1 MYTGDTIAAIATA
14 LSPAGINIIRISG
27 ENAFSVTASLFRSA
41 RGKEFS
47 SIPSGTVSYGFIEFE
62 GEVLDEVLVLKMAAP
77 HTYTCED
84 VTEIHTHGG
93 VLVTKR
99 VLEAILASGA
109 RLAESGE
116 FTKRAFLNGRIDLSQ
131 AEAVMDVIGSGS
143 DLARRNSMKQLR
155 GSLRDE
161 INRIRES
168 IILETAH
175 IEAALDD
182 PEHISLD
189 GFIETLLPKVESL
202 LKELKDLLASFDT
215 GKIIKDGLNV
225 VIAGRPNAGKS
236 SLLNALLKEERAIV
250 TEIAGTT
257 RDTISESLDIGGL
270 VLNLTDTAGI
280 RKSGDLVESIG
291 IDRALKAAAEA
302 QLILYLIDSP
312 VGITDE
318 DKDNLKSFA
327 EKKVI
332 LIYNKDDLINDSN
345 MSLQIEA
352 HAGVIYEGNGNPS
365 VDAASKTVDRA
376 SLTVGSENSSVETG
390 EGLPF
395 SVDGCVRIS
404 ALTGEGVEEL
414 KDLIKNMFLSCTVTA
429 GQDLILTNVRHAE
442 HIRDAV
448 ASLELVK
455 SGIENGVDED
465 LLSIDLMDAYKS
477 LGMVTGEEYR
487 DDLAD
492 KIFSTFCMG
501 K

>member
-1 MYTGDTIAAIATA
+1 MYTGDTIAAVATA

-27 ENAFSVTASLFRSA
+27 ENAFSVTATLFRSA
-41 RGKEFS
+41 TGKAFS
-47 SIPSGTVSYGFIEFE
+47 AIPSGTVSYGFIEYQ
-62 GEVLDEVLVLKMAAP
+62 GEVLDEVMMLKMAAP
-77 HTYTCED
+77 RTYTRED

-93 VLVTKR
+93 ILVTKR
-99 VLEAILASGA
+99 VLEAVYACGA
-109 RLAESGE
+109 RPAESGE

-131 AEAVMDVIGSGS
+131 AEAVMDIIGSGS

-155 GSLRDE
+155 GDLRAIIE
-161 INRIRES
+161 SVREK
-168 IILETAH
+168 IIFETAH

-189 GFIETLLPKVESL
+189 GFIDHLLPVVNDI
-202 LKELKDLLASFDT
+202 LKELKKLLSSFDT

-250 TEIAGTT
+250 TSVAGTT

-280 RKSGDLVESIG
+280 RQSGDIVESIG

-302 QLILYLIDSP
+302 QLILYIIDSP
-312 VGITDE
+312 LGITSE
-318 DKDNLKSFA
+318 DRENLNNFWD
-327 EKKVI
+327 KKVI
-332 LIYNKDDLINDSN
+332 LIYNKDDLLDKKD
-345 MSLQIEA
+345 LDD
-352 HAGVIYEGNGNPS
+352 NPIPNIQK
-365 VDAASKTVDRA
+365 A
-376 SLTVGSENSSVETG
+376 
-390 EGLPF
+390 
-395 SVDGCVRIS
+395 VRIS
-404 ALTGEGVEEL
+404 ALTGEGIEEL
-414 KDLIKNMFLSCTVTA
+414 KNNIKELFLSGNLEA
-429 GQDLILTNVRHAE
+429 GHDIILTNVRHAE

-448 ASLELVK
+448 KSLELVL
-455 SGIENGVDED
+455 SGIETGVDED

-477 LGMVTGEEYR
+477 LGCVTGEEYR

-492 KIFSTFCMG
+492 KIFSSFCMG

>member
-41 RGKEFS
+41 RGKEFFA
-47 SIPSGTVSYGFIEFE
+47 IPSGTVSYGFIEFE

-189 GFIETLLPKVESL
+189 GFTETLLPKTEGL
-202 LKELKDLLASFDT
+202 LKELKRLLASFDT

-352 HAGVIYEGNGNPS
+352 QTGDIYEGNGNPS

-404 ALTGEGVEEL
+404 ALTGEGVEDL
-414 KDLIKNMFLSCTVTA
+414 KDMIKDMFLSGSLTA
-429 GQDLILTNVRHAE
+429 GHDMILTNVRHAE

-455 SGIENGVDED
+455 SGIENRVDED

>member
-27 ENAFSVTASLFRSA
+27 ENAFAVTASVFRSA

-47 SIPSGTVSYGFIEFE
+47 TIPSGTVTYGFIEYD
-62 GEVLDEVLVLKMAAP
+62 GEVIDEVMMIKMAAP
-77 HTYTCED
+77 HTYTRED

-93 VLVTKR
+93 ILVTKR
-99 VLEAILASGA
+99 VLEAVLSCGA

-143 DLARRNSMKQLR
+143 DVARRNSMKQLR
-155 GSLRDE
+155 GDLRAIIE
-161 INRIRES
+161 RIRES

-189 GFIETLLPKVESL
+189 GFMEELSPKVSAL
-202 LKELKDLLASFDT
+202 LKDLNDLLISFDT

-250 TEIAGTT
+250 TSVAGTT

-280 RKSGDLVESIG
+280 RQSGDLVESIG
-291 IDRALKAAAEA
+291 IDRALKAASEA
-302 QLILYLIDSP
+302 QLILYIIDGP
-312 VGITDE
+312 LGMTDE
-318 DKDNLKSFA
+318 DFENLKNFPD
-327 EKKVI
+327 KKVV
-332 LIYNKDDLINDSN
+332 LIFNKDDLVAGNDAN
-345 MSLQIEA
+345 CGIDKTCD
-352 HAGVIYEGNGNPS
+352 S
-365 VDAASKTVDRA
+365 V
-376 SLTVGSENSSVETG
+376 N
-390 EGLPF
+390 GLPF
-395 SVDGCVRIS
+395 VRIS
-404 ALTGEGVEEL
+404 ALNGEGIEEL
-414 KDLIKNMFLSCTVTA
+414 KDLIKSMFLSGNLTA
-429 GQDLILTNVRHAE
+429 GHDMIITNVRHAG

-448 ASLELVK
+448 NSLQLVLTE
-455 SGIENGVDED
+455 IENCVDED

>member
-14 LSPAGINIIRISG
+14 LSPAGINVIRISG

-41 RGKEFS
+41 RGKDFS
-47 SIPSGTVSYGFIEFE
+47 KIRSGSVSYGFIEFE
-62 GEVLDEVLVLKMAAP
+62 GEVLDEVLMLKMAAP

-93 VLVTKR
+93 ILVTKR
-99 VLEAILASGA
+99 VLEAILSSGA

-155 GSLRDE
+155 GDLRE
-161 INRIRES
+161 MIGRIRES

-189 GFIETLLPKVESL
+189 GFTETLLPKVNGL
-202 LKELKDLLASFDT
+202 LEELKSLLASFDT

-250 TEIAGTT
+250 TSVAGTT

-280 RKSGDLVESIG
+280 RQSGDLVESIG

-312 VGITDE
+312 LGVTDE
-318 DKDNLKSFA
+318 DKENLKSFSD
-327 EKKVI
+327 KKVI
-332 LIYNKDDLINDSN
+332 LIYNKDDLVKCTGDAP
-345 MSLQIEA
+345 LGIE
-352 HAGVIYEGNGNPS
+352 HS
-365 VDAASKTVDRA
+365 
-376 SLTVGSENSSVETG
+376 
-390 EGLPF
+390 
-395 SVDGCVRIS
+395 VRIS
-404 ALTGEGVEEL
+404 ALTGDGIEEL
-414 KDLIKNMFLSCTVTA
+414 KDLIKSMFLAGTLTA
-429 GQDLILTNVRHAE
+429 GHDMILTNVRHAG
-442 HIRDAV
+442 HIREAV
-448 ASLELVK
+448 DSLTLVK
-455 SGIENGVDED
+455 SGIESGVDED
-465 LLSIDLMDAYKS
+465 LLSIDLMDAYKA

>member
-27 ENAFSVTASLFRSA
+27 ENAFAVTASVFRSA

-47 SIPSGTVSYGFIEFE
+47 TIPSGTVTYGFIEYD
-62 GEVLDEVLVLKMAAP
+62 GEVIDEVMMLKMAAP
-77 HTYTCED
+77 HTYTRED
-84 VTEIHTHGG
+84 VTEIQTHGG
-93 VLVTKR
+93 ILVTKR
-99 VLEAILASGA
+99 VLEAVLSCGA

-155 GSLRDE
+155 GDLRAIIE
-161 INRIRES
+161 RIRES

-189 GFIETLLPKVESL
+189 GFMEELSPKVSAL
-202 LKELKDLLASFDT
+202 LKELNDLLVSFDT

-250 TEIAGTT
+250 TSVAGTT

-280 RKSGDLVESIG
+280 RQSGDLVESIG
-291 IDRALKAAAEA
+291 IDRALKAASEA
-302 QLILYLIDSP
+302 QLILYIIDGP
-312 VGITDE
+312 LGMTDE
-318 DKDNLKSFA
+318 DFENLKNFPD
-327 EKKVI
+327 KKVV
-332 LIYNKDDLINDSN
+332 LIFNKDDLVAGNDAKGG
-345 MSLQIEA
+345 IDKTCE
-352 HAGVIYEGNGNPS
+352 S
-365 VDAASKTVDRA
+365 V
-376 SLTVGSENSSVETG
+376 N
-390 EGLPF
+390 GLPF
-395 SVDGCVRIS
+395 VRIS
-404 ALTGEGVEEL
+404 ALNGEGIEEL
-414 KDLIKNMFLSCTVTA
+414 KDLIKSMFLSGNLTA
-429 GQDLILTNVRHAE
+429 GHDMIITNVRHAG

-448 ASLELVK
+448 NSLQLVLT
-455 SGIENGVDED
+455 GIENCVDED

>member
-27 ENAFSVTASLFRSA
+27 EHAFQVTSSIFRSA
-41 RGKEFS
+41 RGKDFDK
-47 SIPSGTVSYGFIEFE
+47 IPSGTVNYGFIEYQ
-62 GEVLDEVLVLKMAAP
+62 GEVIDEVMMLKMAAP
-77 HTYTCED
+77 HTYTRED

-93 VLVTKR
+93 ILVTKK
-99 VLEAILASGA
+99 VLEAVLSSGA

-131 AEAVMDVIGSGS
+131 AEAVMDIIGSGS
-143 DLARRNSMKQLR
+143 DMARRNSMKQLR
-155 GSLRDE
+155 GDLRAIIE
-161 INRIRES
+161 RIRES

-189 GFIETLLPKVESL
+189 GFTESLLPKIDML
-202 LKELKDLLASFDT
+202 LTELQKLVDSFDT

-250 TEIAGTT
+250 TSVAGTT

-280 RKSGDLVESIG
+280 RESGDLVESIG
-291 IDRALKAAAEA
+291 IDRARKAAADA

-312 VGITDE
+312 LGITDE
-318 DKDNLKSFA
+318 DRENIKSFKD
-327 EKKVI
+327 KKII
-332 LIYNKDDLINDSN
+332 LIYNKDDL
-345 MSLQIEA
+345 
-352 HAGVIYEGNGNPS
+352 
-365 VDAASKTVDRA
+365 
-376 SLTVGSENSSVETG
+376 VGSKEDNP
-390 EGLPF
+390 LPGDVGGG
-395 SVDGCVRIS
+395 SEPVSLRIS
-404 ALTGEGVEEL
+404 ALTGDGVEAL
-414 KDLIKNMFLSCTVTA
+414 KSTIKNMFLSGALVA
-429 GQDLILTNVRHAE
+429 GHDMIITNVRHAG
-442 HIRDAV
+442 HIRDAIR
-448 ASLELVK
+448 SLQLVL

>member
-27 ENAFSVTASLFRSA
+27 ENAFAVTASVFRSA

-47 SIPSGTVSYGFIEFE
+47 TIPSGTVTYGFIEYD
-62 GEVLDEVLVLKMAAP
+62 GEVIDEVMMLKMAAP
-77 HTYTCED
+77 HTYTRED

-93 VLVTKR
+93 ILVTKR
-99 VLEAILASGA
+99 VLEAVLSCGA

-155 GSLRDE
+155 GDLRAIIE
-161 INRIRES
+161 RIRES

-189 GFIETLLPKVESL
+189 GFMEELSPKVSAL
-202 LKELKDLLASFDT
+202 LKELNDLLVSFDT

-250 TEIAGTT
+250 TSVAGTT

-280 RKSGDLVESIG
+280 RQSGDLVESIG
-291 IDRALKAAAEA
+291 IDRALKAASEA
-302 QLILYLIDSP
+302 QLILYIIDGP
-312 VGITDE
+312 LGMTDE
-318 DKDNLKSFA
+318 DFENLKNFPD
-327 EKKVI
+327 KKVV
-332 LIYNKDDLINDSN
+332 LIFNKDDLVAGNDAKGG
-345 MSLQIEA
+345 IDKTCE
-352 HAGVIYEGNGNPS
+352 S
-365 VDAASKTVDRA
+365 V
-376 SLTVGSENSSVETG
+376 N
-390 EGLPF
+390 GLPF
-395 SVDGCVRIS
+395 VRIS
-404 ALTGEGVEEL
+404 ALNGEGIEEL
-414 KDLIKNMFLSCTVTA
+414 KDLIKSMFLSGNLTA
-429 GQDLILTNVRHAE
+429 GHDMIITNVRHAG

-448 ASLELVK
+448 NSLQLVLT
-455 SGIENGVDED
+455 GIENCVDED

>member
-27 ENAFSVTASLFRSA
+27 EKAFSVTAGIFRSA
-41 RGKEFS
+41 KGKDFS
-47 SIPSGTVSYGFIEFE
+47 KIPSGTLSYGYIEYN
-62 GEVLDEVLVLKMAAP
+62 GEVIDEVIMLKMAAP
-77 HTYTCED
+77 QTYTRED

-93 VLVTKR
+93 ILVTKR
-99 VLEAILASGA
+99 VLEAVLSGGA

-131 AEAVMDVIGSGS
+131 AEAVMDIIGSGS

-155 GSLRDE
+155 GDLRAKIE
-161 INRIRES
+161 NIRER
-168 IILETAH
+168 IILETAY

-189 GFIETLLPKVESL
+189 GFTDSLFPKIGSI
-202 LKELKDLLASFDT
+202 LKELKELLASFDT
-215 GKIIKDGLNV
+215 GKIVKDGLNV

-250 TEIAGTT
+250 TDVAGTT

-280 RKSGDLVESIG
+280 RRSNDAVENIG

-302 QLILYLIDSP
+302 QLILYLIDGP
-312 VGITDE
+312 LGITDDDRE
-318 DKDNLKSFA
+318 NLEGFVD
-327 EKKVI
+327 KKVI
-332 LIYNKDDLINDSN
+332 LIINKDDLVSGGAPQIPGKNRTPIKPETDDLSDKNEND
-345 MSLQIEA
+345 MSVFRSESDK
-352 HAGVIYEGNGNPS
+352 EKS
-365 VDAASKTVDRA
+365 ASCVPLSCGAPT
-376 SLTVGSENSSVETG
+376 
-390 EGLPF
+390 
-395 SVDGCVRIS
+395 VRIS
-404 ALTGEGVEEL
+404 ALTGDGIEDL
-414 KDLIKNMFLSCTVTA
+414 KETIKDMFLSGNVA
-429 GQDLILTNVRHAE
+429 SGQDIMITNVRHAR
-442 HIRDAV
+442 HIGDAV
-448 ASLELVK
+448 DSLELVL
-455 SGIENGVDED
+455 SGIKDGVDED

>member
-41 RGKEFS
+41 KGKKFS
-47 SIPSGTVSYGFIEFE
+47 AIPSGTVSYGFIVFD
-62 GEVLDEVLVLKMAAP
+62 GEILDEVLMLKMAAP

-93 VLVTKR
+93 ILVTKR
-99 VLEAILASGA
+99 VLEAVLASGA

-131 AEAVMDVIGSGS
+131 AEAVMDVIASGS

-155 GSLRDE
+155 GSLRE
-161 INRIRES
+161 MIERIRES

-189 GFIETLLPKVESL
+189 GFIESLFPKVEGII
-202 LKELKDLLASFDT
+202 KELKDLLASFDT

-250 TEIAGTT
+250 TEVAGTT

-270 VLNLTDTAGI
+270 ILNLTDTAGI
-280 RKSGDLVESIG
+280 RQSGDLVESIG
-291 IDRALKAAAEA
+291 IDRALKAAADA
-302 QLILYLIDSP
+302 QLILYLIDTP
-312 VGITDE
+312 LGVTDE
-318 DKDNLKSFA
+318 DKENLKSFSN
-327 EKKVI
+327 KKVI
-332 LIYNKDDLINDSN
+332 LIYNKDDLVNNAISSSTNDPCHDASQASVGED
-345 MSLQIEA
+345 SL
-352 HAGVIYEGNGNPS
+352 S
-365 VDAASKTVDRA
+365 FDVDEKDKDQFFSKA
-376 SLTVGSENSSVETG
+376 C
-390 EGLPF
+390 
-395 SVDGCVRIS
+395 CVKIS
-404 ALTGEGVEEL
+404 ALTGDGIDKL
-414 KDLIKNMFLSCTVTA
+414 KELIKDMFLSGVLTA
-429 GQDLILTNVRHAE
+429 GQDMILTNVRHAE

-448 ASLELVK
+448 RSLELVK
-455 SGIENGVDED
+455 SGIESGVDED
-465 LLSIDLMDAYKS
+465 LLSIDLMDAYKA

-492 KIFSTFCMG
+492 KIFSAFCMG

>member
-27 ENAFSVTASLFRSA
+27 ENAFAVTSTLFRSA
-41 RGKEFS
+41 RGKDFS
-47 SIPSGTVSYGFIEFE
+47 KIPSGTVNYGFIEFE
-62 GEVLDEVLVLKMAAP
+62 GEILDEVMMLKMAAP
-77 HTYTCED
+77 HTYTRED

-93 VLVTKR
+93 ILVTKR
-99 VLEAILASGA
+99 VLEAVLASGA

-143 DLARRNSMKQLR
+143 ELARRNSMKQLR
-155 GSLRDE
+155 GDLRAVID
-161 INRIRES
+161 RIRES
-168 IILETAH
+168 IIFETAH

-182 PEHISLD
+182 PEHVSLE
-189 GFIETLLPKVESL
+189 GFLDDLLPKVVGL
-202 LKELKDLLASFDT
+202 LKELRDLLATFDT

-250 TEIAGTT
+250 TSVAGTT

-270 VLNLTDTAGI
+270 ILNLTDTAGI
-280 RKSGDLVESIG
+280 RRSGDLVESIG
-291 IDRALKAAAEA
+291 IDRALKAASEA

-312 VGITDE
+312 LGITEE
-318 DKDNLKSFA
+318 DCANLKGFSD
-327 EKKVI
+327 KKVI
-332 LIYNKDDLINDSN
+332 LIFNKDDLVDNDKDDGINSDLTDKN
-345 MSLQIEA
+345 TELPC
-352 HAGVIYEGNGNPS
+352 NLPS
-365 VDAASKTVDRA
+365 
-376 SLTVGSENSSVETG
+376 
-390 EGLPF
+390 
-395 SVDGCVRIS
+395 VRIS
-404 ALTGEGVEEL
+404 ALNGEGIEAL
-414 KDLIKNMFLSCTVTA
+414 KDMIKSMFLSGNLIA
-429 GQDLILTNVRHAE
+429 GHDMLITNVRHAG

-448 ASLELVK
+448 NSLELVLT
-455 SGIENGVDED
+455 GIKNGVDED
-465 LLSIDLMDAYKS
+465 LLSIDLMDAYRS

>member
-182 PEHISLD
+182 PEHISLE
-189 GFIETLLPKVESL
+189 GFTETLLPKTEGL
-202 LKELKDLLASFDT
+202 LKELKRLLASFDT

-280 RKSGDLVESIG
+280 RQSGDLVESIG
-291 IDRALKAAAEA
+291 IDRALKAASEA

-312 VGITDE
+312 LGITDE
-318 DKDNLKSFA
+318 DKENLKSFA
-327 EKKVI
+327 DKKVI
-332 LIYNKDDLINDSN
+332 LIYNKDDLLNGTRTGINCDKCHREDTDGFDRLS
-345 MSLQIEA
+345 SLN
-352 HAGVIYEGNGNPS
+352 AGS
-365 VDAASKTVDRA
+365 VK
-376 SLTVGSENSSVETG
+376 L
-390 EGLPF
+390 
-395 SVDGCVRIS
+395 S
-404 ALTGEGVEEL
+404 ALTGDGIEEL
-414 KDLIKNMFLSCTVTA
+414 KDLIKNMFLSGTVTA

>member
-27 ENAFSVTASLFRSA
+27 EHAFQVTSSLFRSA
-41 RGKEFS
+41 RGKDFDK
-47 SIPSGTVSYGFIEFE
+47 IPSGTANYGFIEYQ
-62 GEVLDEVLVLKMAAP
+62 GEVIDEVMMLKMAAP
-77 HTYTCED
+77 HTYTRED

-93 VLVTKR
+93 ILVTKK
-99 VLEAILASGA
+99 VLEAVLSSGA

-131 AEAVMDVIGSGS
+131 AEAVMDIIGSGS
-143 DLARRNSMKQLR
+143 DMARRNSMKQLR
-155 GSLRDE
+155 GDLRAIIE
-161 INRIRES
+161 RIRES

-189 GFIETLLPKVESL
+189 GFTESLLPKIDSL
-202 LKELKDLLASFDT
+202 LTELQKLVDSFDT

-250 TEIAGTT
+250 TSVAGTT

-280 RKSGDLVESIG
+280 RESGDLVESIG
-291 IDRALKAAAEA
+291 IDRARKAAADA

-312 VGITDE
+312 LGITDE
-318 DKDNLKSFA
+318 DRENIKSFKD
-327 EKKVI
+327 KKII
-332 LIYNKDDLINDSN
+332 LIYNKDDLVGSK
-345 MSLQIEA
+345 
-352 HAGVIYEGNGNPS
+352 EGN
-365 VDAASKTVDRA
+365 
-376 SLTVGSENSSVETG
+376 SLPGDVGGGSELVS
-390 EGLPF
+390 L
-395 SVDGCVRIS
+395 RIS
-404 ALTGEGVEEL
+404 ALTGDGVEAL
-414 KDLIKNMFLSCTVTA
+414 KSTIKNMFLSGSLVA
-429 GQDLILTNVRHAE
+429 GHDMIITNVRHAG
-442 HIRDAV
+442 HIHDAIR
-448 ASLELVK
+448 SLQLVL

>member
-1 MYTGDTIAAIATA
+1 MNTGDTIAAIATA

-189 GFIETLLPKVESL
+189 GFTETLLPKTEGL
-202 LKELKDLLASFDT
+202 LKELKRLLASFDT

-280 RKSGDLVESIG
+280 RQSGDLVESIG

-312 VGITDE
+312 LGITDE
-318 DKDNLKSFA
+318 DKENLKSFA
-327 EKKVI
+327 DKKVI
-332 LIYNKDDLINDSN
+332 LIYNKDDLINNSQTGLNSDKCHREDADCEGDAGTACGDMSSDSDVDDDADLLS
-345 MSLQIEA
+345 SLN
-352 HAGVIYEGNGNPS
+352 AGS
-365 VDAASKTVDRA
+365 VK
-376 SLTVGSENSSVETG
+376 
-390 EGLPF
+390 
-395 SVDGCVRIS
+395 IS
-404 ALTGEGVEEL
+404 ALTGDGIEEL
-414 KDLIKNMFLSCTVTA
+414 KDLIKNMFLSGTVTA

>member
-27 ENAFSVTASLFRSA
+27 ENAFAVTASVFRSA

-47 SIPSGTVSYGFIEFE
+47 TIPSGTVTYGFIEYD
-62 GEVLDEVLVLKMAAP
+62 GEVIDEVMMLKMAAP

-93 VLVTKR
+93 ILVTKR
-99 VLEAILASGA
+99 VLEAVLSCGA

-155 GSLRDE
+155 GDLRAIIE
-161 INRIRES
+161 RIRES

-189 GFIETLLPKVESL
+189 GFMEELSPKVSAL
-202 LKELKDLLASFDT
+202 LKELNDLLVSFDT

-250 TEIAGTT
+250 TSVAGTT

-280 RKSGDLVESIG
+280 RQSGDLVESIG
-291 IDRALKAAAEA
+291 IDRALKAASEA
-302 QLILYLIDSP
+302 QLILYIIDGP
-312 VGITDE
+312 LGMTDE
-318 DKDNLKSFA
+318 DFENLKNFPD
-327 EKKVI
+327 KKVV
-332 LIYNKDDLINDSN
+332 LIFNKDDLVAGNDAKGG
-345 MSLQIEA
+345 IDKTCE
-352 HAGVIYEGNGNPS
+352 S
-365 VDAASKTVDRA
+365 V
-376 SLTVGSENSSVETG
+376 N
-390 EGLPF
+390 GLPF
-395 SVDGCVRIS
+395 VRIS
-404 ALTGEGVEEL
+404 ALNGEGIEEL
-414 KDLIKNMFLSCTVTA
+414 KDLIKSMFLSGNLTA
-429 GQDLILTNVRHAE
+429 GHDMIITNVRHAG

-448 ASLELVK
+448 NSLQLVLT
-455 SGIENGVDED
+455 GIENCVDED

-477 LGMVTGEEYR
+477 LGMVTGDEYR

>member
-27 ENAFSVTASLFRSA
+27 ENAFAVTASVFRSA

-47 SIPSGTVSYGFIEFE
+47 NIPSGTVTYGFIEYD
-62 GEVLDEVLVLKMAAP
+62 GEVIDEVMMLKMAAP
-77 HTYTCED
+77 HTYTRED

-93 VLVTKR
+93 ILVTKR
-99 VLEAILASGA
+99 VLEAVLSCGA

-143 DLARRNSMKQLR
+143 DVARRNSMKQLR
-155 GSLRDE
+155 GDLRAIIE
-161 INRIRES
+161 RIRES

-189 GFIETLLPKVESL
+189 GFMEELSPKVSAL
-202 LKELKDLLASFDT
+202 LKELNDLLISFDT

-250 TEIAGTT
+250 TSVAGTT

-280 RKSGDLVESIG
+280 RQSGDLVESIG
-291 IDRALKAAAEA
+291 IDRALKAASEA
-302 QLILYLIDSP
+302 QLILYIIDGP
-312 VGITDE
+312 LGMTGE
-318 DKDNLKSFA
+318 DFENLKNFPD
-327 EKKVI
+327 KKVV
-332 LIYNKDDLINDSN
+332 LIFNKDDLVAGNDAKCG
-345 MSLQIEA
+345 IDKTCD
-352 HAGVIYEGNGNPS
+352 S
-365 VDAASKTVDRA
+365 V
-376 SLTVGSENSSVETG
+376 N
-390 EGLPF
+390 GLPF
-395 SVDGCVRIS
+395 VRIS
-404 ALTGEGVEEL
+404 ALNGEGIEEL
-414 KDLIKNMFLSCTVTA
+414 KDLIKSMFLSGNLTA
-429 GQDLILTNVRHAE
+429 GHDMIITNVRHAG

-448 ASLELVK
+448 NSLQLVLT
-455 SGIENGVDED
+455 GIENCVDED

>member
-189 GFIETLLPKVESL
+189 GFTETLLPKTEGL
-202 LKELKDLLASFDT
+202 LKELKRLLDSFDT

-280 RKSGDLVESIG
+280 RQSGDLVESIG

-318 DKDNLKSFA
+318 DKDNLKSFS

-352 HAGVIYEGNGNPS
+352 QTGVIYEGNGNPS

-404 ALTGEGVEEL
+404 ALTGEGVEDL
-414 KDLIKNMFLSCTVTA
+414 KDMIKDMFLSGSLTA
-429 GQDLILTNVRHAE
+429 GHDLILTNVRHAE

-455 SGIENGVDED
+455 SGIESGVDED

>member
-27 ENAFSVTASLFRSA
+27 ENAFAVTASVFRSA

-47 SIPSGTVSYGFIEFE
+47 TIPSGTVTYGFIEYD
-62 GEVLDEVLVLKMAAP
+62 GEVIDEVMMLKMAAP
-77 HTYTCED
+77 HTYTRED

-93 VLVTKR
+93 ILVTKR
-99 VLEAILASGA
+99 VLEAVLSCGA

-155 GSLRDE
+155 GDLRAIIE
-161 INRIRES
+161 RIRES

-189 GFIETLLPKVESL
+189 GFMEELSPKVSAL
-202 LKELKDLLASFDT
+202 LKELNDLLVSFDT

-250 TEIAGTT
+250 TSVAGTT
-257 RDTISESLDIGGL
+257 RDTISESRDIGGL

-280 RKSGDLVESIG
+280 RQSGDLVESIG
-291 IDRALKAAAEA
+291 IDRALKAASEA
-302 QLILYLIDSP
+302 QLILYIIDGP
-312 VGITDE
+312 LGMTDE
-318 DKDNLKSFA
+318 DFENLKNFPD
-327 EKKVI
+327 KKVV
-332 LIYNKDDLINDSN
+332 LIFNKDDLVAGNDAKGG
-345 MSLQIEA
+345 IDKTCE
-352 HAGVIYEGNGNPS
+352 S
-365 VDAASKTVDRA
+365 V
-376 SLTVGSENSSVETG
+376 N
-390 EGLPF
+390 GLPF
-395 SVDGCVRIS
+395 VRIS
-404 ALTGEGVEEL
+404 ALNGEGIEEL
-414 KDLIKNMFLSCTVTA
+414 KDLIKSMFLSGNLTA
-429 GQDLILTNVRHAE
+429 GHDMIITNVRHAG

-448 ASLELVK
+448 NSLQLVLT
-455 SGIENGVDED
+455 GIENCVDED